1 MTDNLENI
9 QDVQEDV
16 QTEVVRIDGEEI
28 YSAKSIKVLEGLE
41 AVRKRPSM
49 YIGDT
54 GSAGLH
60 HLVYE
65 VVDNS
70 IDEAMAGHC
79 RNITVRL
86 NTDGSCTVTDD
97 GRGIPVDMHEA
108 GVSAL
113 EIVMTKLH
121 AGGKFDRSSYKVSG
135 GLHGVGVSCVNALAE
150 WLDVEVHRDG
160 KAYHMRF
167 ARGKPITPL
176 EEIGKSRKTG
186 TRVEFLAD
194 KDIFPDIKF
203 RPELLNTRL
212 RELAYLNP
220 GLAITLTDQR
230 SNKTETF
237 KFDDGLK
244 EFVSHL
250 AEGRQAIHKGPIY
263 FVREDAE
270 QRLVGEIALQWTDG
284 YTENVLCFA
293 NNINNIDGGTHMTG
307 LRTALT
313 RALKQY
319 ARERNLTKGNTEL
332 EGDDLREGLVAIVS
346 VKVPEP
352 QFEAQ
357 TKVRLMNPEVGTFVE
372 SFIFDSLKTWLEENP
387 TDAKSVILK
396 AVQAA
401 QAREAARRARELA
414 RKTVLDSGNL
424 PGKLWD
430 CSSRNADETELY
442 LVEGDSA
449 GGSAKQARDNKTQA
463 ILPLRG
469 KILNVEKARIDKMLG
484 HEEIRTIITALGTGI
499 AGEDFNI
506 GKCRYGKIII
516 MTDADVDGS
525 HIRTLLLTFFFRH
538 MRPLIET
545 GRIFVAQP
553 PLFMLTK
560 GRRSEYI
567 RDESMLAARL
577 NAWGLDGTALE
588 IRDEA
593 LADAPPRRVEGDPLK
608 DLIGIIDAIWE
619 QFHLLLRRS
628 MNPEELVLRHRD
640 PETGMPRIRAMTW
653 RPGLRQPEVSFV
665 YTEKEFAELVAKE
678 EELHGEVEQLESQV
692 MVGGNGS
699 LSDHRIER
707 TDLYE
712 CVTLEGLLRRLTE
725 QHHIRLEDLFVV
737 RKRDAAGEPERAR
750 YVLLREGAEDRD
762 LENVTQLPEAVRQVG
777 SKGVSLKRFK
787 GLGEMN
793 PEELWTT
800 TMDPELRT
808 LLRVRITEDDTDA
821 EQFEIDAREADRI
834 FSILMGENVEARRQ
848 FIETNALNVKRLD
861 V

>member
-1 MTDNLENI
+1 MSKDPQQIEP
-9 QDVQEDV
+9 D
-16 QTEVVRIDGEEI
+16 QTEVSPPDSEPVTGEHE
-28 YSAKSIKVLEGLE
+28 YTAKSIKVLEGLE

-65 VVDNS
+65 VIDNS
-70 IDEAMAGHC
+70 IDEAMAGYC
-79 RNITVRL
+79 KNITVRL
-86 NTDGSCTVTDD
+86 NADGSCTVTDD
-97 GRGIPVDMHEA
+97 GRGIPVDMHEE

-121 AGGKFDRSSYKVSG
+121 AGGKFDRNSYKVSG
-135 GLHGVGVSCVNALAE
+135 GLHGVGVSVVNALSE
-150 WLDVEVHRDG
+150 WLDAEVHRDG

-167 ARGKPITPL
+167 LRGKPAGPL

-186 TRVEFLAD
+186 TRVEFLPD
-194 KDIFPDIKF
+194 KEVFSDTRF
-203 RPELLNTRL
+203 RLEILSARL

-220 GLAITLTDQR
+220 GLTITLSDQL
-230 SNKTETF
+230 SNKSETF
-237 KFDDGLK
+237 RFDKGLR
-244 EFVSHL
+244 EFVNHL
-250 AEGRQAIHKGPIY
+250 CEGRQPIHKGPIY
-263 FVREDAE
+263 FLREDAE

-284 YTENVLCFA
+284 YTENILCFA
-293 NNINNIDGGTHMTG
+293 NNIHNIDGGVHLTG
-307 LRTALT
+307 LRSALT
-313 RALKQY
+313 RALKVY
-319 ARERNLTKGNTEL
+319 AKDRNLTKGGTEL
-332 EGDDLREGLVAIVS
+332 EGEDLREGLTAIIS

-372 SFIFDSLKTWLEENP
+372 TFVYDCLKTWLEENP
-387 TDAKSVILK
+387 GDARNIVTK
-396 AVQAA
+396 AIQAA

-449 GGSAKQARDNKTQA
+449 GGSAKQARDNRTQA

-499 AGEDFNI
+499 AGDDFDAS
-506 GKCRYGKIII
+506 KCRYGKIVI

-538 MRPLIET
+538 MRPLIEM

-553 PLFMLTK
+553 PLYLLTRGK
-560 GRRSEYI
+560 RAEYI

-577 NAWGLDGTALE
+577 TTWGLDGAELE
-588 IRDEA
+588 IRQSPA
-593 LADAPPRRVEGDPLK
+593 PRRVAGQELR
-608 DLIGIIDAIWE
+608 DLIGLIDDIWA
-619 QFHLLLRRS
+619 QFHLLLRRGID
-628 MNPEELVLRHRD
+628 PQELVLRHRD
-640 PETGMPRIRAMTW
+640 PEAGLPRIRAVTF
-653 RPGLRQPEVSFV
+653 RPGLRQPIATFL
-665 YTEKEFAELVAKE
+665 YTDKEFVELAASE
-678 EELHGEVEQLESQV
+678 EAAHGEAERLESQV
-692 MVGGNGS
+692 VVGGNGS
-699 LSDHRIER
+699 LPEHRIER

-712 CVTLEGLLRRLTE
+712 CATLDSRLRQLE
-725 QHHIRLEDLFVV
+725 QRKIPLEDLFAT
-737 RKRDAAGEPERAR
+737 RKRDLSGEPEPAR
-750 YVLLREGAEDRD
+750 YVLLHDGAARD
-762 LENVTQLPEAVRQVG
+762 LENITQLPEAVRQFG
-777 SKGVSLKRFK
+777 IKGVQLKRFK

-793 PEELWTT
+793 PDELWAT
-800 TMDPELRT
+800 TMDPARRT
-808 LLRVRITEDDTDA
+808 LLRVRITEDDTDP
-821 EQFEIDAREADRI
+821 EQFQVDAREADRI

-848 FIETNALNVKRLD
+848 FIEANALNVKRLD

>member
-1 MTDNLENI
+1 MSDNLEN
-9 QDVQEDV
+9 V
-16 QTEVVRIDGEEI
+16 QTQQTESAQIDAQATNGAQE
-28 YSAKSIKVLEGLE
+28 YTAKSIKVLEGLE

-54 GSAGLH
+54 GAAGLH

-70 IDEAMAGHC
+70 IDEAMAGVC
-79 RNITVRL
+79 KNISVRL
-86 NTDGSCTVTDD
+86 NADGSCTVIDD
-97 GRGIPVDMHEA
+97 GRGIPVDMHEE

-121 AGGKFDRSSYKVSG
+121 AGGKFDRNSYKVSG
-135 GLHGVGVSCVNALAE
+135 GLHGVGVSCVNALSE
-150 WLDVEVHRDG
+150 WLDVEVYRDG
-160 KAYHMRF
+160 KAHHMRF
-167 ARGKPITPL
+167 VRGKPVSGL

-186 TRVEFLAD
+186 TRVEFMAD
-194 KDIFPDIKF
+194 KDIFPDTKF
-203 RPELLNTRL
+203 RYEMLSTRM
-212 RELAYLNP
+212 RELGYLNP
-220 GLAITLTDQR
+220 GLSITLSDQQ
-230 SNKTETF
+230 SNKSETF
-237 KFDDGLK
+237 KFDDGLRQ
-244 EFVSHL
+244 FVSHL
-250 AEGRQAIHKGPIY
+250 SEGRQAIHKGPVY
-263 FVREDAE
+263 FIREDVE

-293 NNINNIDGGTHMTG
+293 NNIHNIDGGTHMTG
-307 LRTALT
+307 VRTALT
-313 RALKQY
+313 RALKAY
-319 ARERNLTKGNTEL
+319 ARERNLTKGTTEL
-332 EGDDLREGLVAIVS
+332 EGDDLREGLTAIIS

-372 SFIFDSLKTWLEENP
+372 SFVYDCLKTWLEENP
-387 TDAKSVILK
+387 VDGKNIVLK
-396 AVQAA
+396 AIQAA

-430 CSSRNADETELY
+430 CSSRNAEETELY

-499 AGEDFNI
+499 AGEDFDLS
-506 GKCRYGKIII
+506 KCRYGKIVI

-545 GRIFVAQP
+545 GKIFIAQP
-553 PLFMLTK
+553 PLYLLTK
-560 GRRSEYI
+560 SRRGEYI
-567 RDESMLAARL
+567 RDESMLATRL
-577 NAWGLDGTALE
+577 TMWGLDGTELE
-588 IRDEA
+588 IREGA
-593 LADAPPRRVEGDPLK
+593 APRRVGGQELQ
-608 DLIGIIDAIWE
+608 DLIGIIDGIWT

-628 MNPEELVLRHRD
+628 INPQELLRRHRD
-640 PETGMPRIRAMTW
+640 PESGLPRIRAVTY
-653 RPGLRQPEVSFV
+653 RPGLRQPVTMFV
-665 YTEKEFAELVAKE
+665 YTEKEFAELVQAE
-678 EELHGEVEQLESQV
+678 EAAHGEVEQLESQI
-692 MVGGNGS
+692 MVGGNGA
-699 LSDHRIER
+699 LAEHRIER

-712 CVTLEGLLRRLTE
+712 CATLEGWLRQLEER
-725 QHHIRLEDLFVV
+725 HIAPEDLFAT
-737 RKRDAAGEPERAR
+737 RKRDAAGEPEPAR
-750 YVLLREGAEDRD
+750 YVLLHDGVATRD
-762 LENVTQLPEAVRQVG
+762 MENITQLPEAVRQFG
-777 SKGVSLKRFK
+777 IKGVQLKRFK

-800 TMDPELRT
+800 TMDPAMRT

-821 EQFEIDAREADRI
+821 EQFQVDAREADRI

>member
-1 MTDNLENI
+1 MSDNLENA
-9 QDVQEDV
+9 QTQQASVEPGDGQAANGQQEY
-16 QTEVVRIDGEEI
+16 T
-28 YSAKSIKVLEGLE
+28 AKSIKVLEGLE

-70 IDEAMAGHC
+70 IDEAMAGVC
-79 RNITVRL
+79 KNITVRL
-86 NTDGSCTVTDD
+86 NADGSCTVIDD
-97 GRGIPVDMHEA
+97 GRGIPVDMHEEE
-108 GVSAL
+108 GRSAL
-113 EIVMTKLH
+113 EVVMTILH
-121 AGGKFDRSSYKVSG
+121 AGGKFDRNSYKVSG
-135 GLHGVGVSCVNALAE
+135 GLHGVGVSVVNALSE
-150 WLDVEVHRDG
+150 WLDVEVYRDG
-160 KAYHMRF
+160 KTYHMRF
-167 ARGKPITPL
+167 ARGKPITGL

-186 TRVEFLAD
+186 TRIEFMPD
-194 KDIFPDIKF
+194 KDIFPDTKF
-203 RPELLNTRL
+203 RYELLSARM
-212 RELAYLNP
+212 RELGYLNP
-220 GLAITLTDQR
+220 GLAITLSDQR
-230 SNKTETF
+230 SNKSETF
-237 KFDDGLK
+237 KFDDGLRQ
-244 EFVSHL
+244 FVSHL
-250 AEGRQAIHKGPIY
+250 SEGRQAIHKGPIY
-263 FVREDAE
+263 FMKEDAE

-293 NNINNIDGGTHMTG
+293 NNIHNIDGGTHMTG
-307 LRTALT
+307 LRGSLT
-313 RALKQY
+313 RALKGY
-319 ARERNLTKGNTEL
+319 AKDRNLTKGNTEL
-332 EGDDLREGLVAIVS
+332 EGDDLREGLTAIIS

-372 SFIFDSLKTWLEENP
+372 SFVYESLKMWLEENP
-387 TDAKSVILK
+387 TDAKAIILK
-396 AVQAA
+396 AMQAA

-430 CSSRNADETELY
+430 CSSRNAEETELY

-499 AGEDFNI
+499 AGEDFDLS
-506 GKCRYGKIII
+506 KCRYGKIVI

-538 MRPLIET
+538 MRPLVEA
-545 GRIFVAQP
+545 GKIFAAQP
-553 PLFMLTK
+553 PLYLLTK
-560 GRRSEYI
+560 SKRGEYI
-567 RDESMLAARL
+567 RDESMLATRL
-577 NAWGLDGTALE
+577 TTWGLDGTELE
-588 IRDEA
+588 IRNG
-593 LADAPPRRVEGDPLK
+593 DAPRRMAGRELQE
-608 DLIGIIDAIWE
+608 LISIIDGIWT

-628 MNPEELVLRHRD
+628 INPQELLLRHRD
-640 PETGMPRIRAMTW
+640 PELGLPRVRAVTY
-653 RPGLRQPEVSFV
+653 RPGLRQPVTTFV
-665 YTEKEFAELVAKE
+665 YSDKEFAELVQAE
-678 EELHGEVEQLESQV
+678 ESTHGEVEQIESQL
-692 MVGGNGS
+692 MVTTNS
-699 LSDHRIER
+699 ALPEHRIER

-712 CVTLEGLLRRLTE
+712 CTTLDGWLRQFE
-725 QHHIRLEDLFVV
+725 AHNIPLEDLFAT
-737 RKRDAAGEPERAR
+737 RKRDLSGEPEAAR
-750 YVLLREGAEDRD
+750 YVLLHDGVVTREM
-762 LENVTQLPEAVRQVG
+762 ENITELPEGVRQFG
-777 SKGVSLKRFK
+777 IKGVQLKRFK

-793 PEELWTT
+793 PEELWST
-800 TMDPELRT
+800 TMDPDKRT

-821 EQFEIDAREADRI
+821 EQFQVDAREADRM

-848 FIETNALNVKRLD
+848 FIEANALNVKRLD

>member
-1 MTDNLENI
+1 MSENVEKLE
-9 QDVQEDV
+9 
-16 QTEVVRIDGEEI
+16 TESVPADAQPQQ

-41 AVRKRPSM
+41 AVRKRPAM

-54 GSAGLH
+54 SIAGLH

-70 IDEAMAGHC
+70 IDEALAGYAK
-79 RNITVRL
+79 NITVRL
-86 NTDGSCTVTDD
+86 NTDGSCTVIDD
-97 GRGIPVDMHEA
+97 GRGIPVDMHEEE

-113 EIVMTKLH
+113 EVVMTKLH
-121 AGGKFDRSSYKVSG
+121 AGGKFDRDSYTFSG
-135 GLHGVGVSCVNALAE
+135 GLHGVGVSCVNALSE
-150 WLDVEVHRDG
+150 WLDVEVQRDG
-160 KAYHMRF
+160 KIWHMRF
-167 ARGKPITPL
+167 ERGKPVTPL
-176 EEIGKSRKTG
+176 EEAGKSRKTG
-186 TRVEFLAD
+186 TRVEFLPD
-194 KDIFPDIKF
+194 KEIFSDTRFRLDI
-203 RPELLNTRL
+203 LLARL

-220 GLAITLTDQR
+220 GLSITVADQN

-237 KFDDGLK
+237 KFDDGLRQ
-244 EFVSHL
+244 FVNHL
-250 AEGRQAIHKGPIY
+250 AEGRQAIHKGPIHL
-263 FVREDAE
+263 VKEDPA
-270 QRLVGEIALQWTDG
+270 QRLVGEVVLQWTDG

-293 NNINNIDGGTHMTG
+293 NNIFNMDGGTHMTG
-307 LRTALT
+307 LRSALT
-313 RALKQY
+313 RALKGY
-319 ARERNLTKGNTEL
+319 AKDRNLSKGNTEL

-357 TKVRLMNPEVGTFVE
+357 TKVRLMNPEVGTFIE
-372 SFIFDSLKTWLEENP
+372 SYVYDSLKTWLEENP
-387 TDAKSVILK
+387 TDAKNIIMK
-396 AVQAA
+396 AIQAA

-449 GGSAKQARDNKTQA
+449 GGSAKQARDNRTQA

-499 AGEDFNI
+499 AGEDFDI
-506 GKCRYGKIII
+506 SKCRYGKIVI

-553 PLFMLTK
+553 PLYLLTK
-560 GRRSEYI
+560 SKRSEYI

-577 NAWGLDGTALE
+577 TAWGLDGTHME
-588 IRDEA
+588 IRGGPAGARPVAGEE
-593 LADAPPRRVEGDPLK
+593 LQQ
-608 DLIGIIDAIWE
+608 LIGLIDGIWT
-619 QFHLLLRRS
+619 QFHLLLRRGI
-628 MNPEELVLRHRD
+628 NPQELLLRHRD
-640 PETGMPRIRAMTW
+640 PEAGLPRIRAVTY
-653 RPGLRQPEVSFV
+653 RPGLRLPITTFV
-665 YTEKEFAELVAKE
+665 YSEKEFAELVRSE
-678 EELHGEVEQLESQV
+678 EAAHGEVEQLESQL
-692 MVGGNGS
+692 MVSGNGS
-699 LSDHRIER
+699 LPEHRIER

-712 CVTLEGLLRRLTE
+712 CATLEGLLRQLE
-725 QHHIRLEDLFVV
+725 QRGVPLEDLFLT
-737 RKRDAAGEPERAR
+737 RKRDLSGEPEPAK
-750 YVLLREGAEDRD
+750 YVLMHEGTGARD
-762 LENVTQLPEAVRQVG
+762 LENITQLPEAVRQLG
-777 SKGVSLKRFK
+777 SKGVALKRFK

-793 PEELWTT
+793 PEELWNT
-800 TMDPELRT
+800 TMDPAKRT
-808 LLRVRITEDDTDA
+808 LLRVRITEDATDQ
-821 EQFEIDAREADRI
+821 EQFQVDAREADRI